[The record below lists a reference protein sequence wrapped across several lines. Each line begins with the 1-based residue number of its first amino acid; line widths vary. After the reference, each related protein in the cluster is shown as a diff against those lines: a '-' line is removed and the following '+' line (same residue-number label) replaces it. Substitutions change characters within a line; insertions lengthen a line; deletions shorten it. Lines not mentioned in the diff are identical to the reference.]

1 VFRASKKVEASAK
14 GILFWLAIALVVA
27 WSVFPLLMVVL
38 TSFKSRLDAFRMPP
52 VWLFKPTLSNYREV
66 FELSPFGTY
75 FVNTLVIAAAS
86 TAIALVLGSLAAYS
100 LARFRFRAGEQLS
113 FWIISIRM
121 TPPVAAAIP
130 VFILMR
136 QLGLLDTR
144 LGLIIMYTTF
154 NLPFAIW
161 LMKGFFADI
170 PQGLEESA
178 LIDGCS
184 RLQAFWRIAFPL
196 AAPGLMA
203 TAVFCFTFTWN
214 EFFFALILTG
224 TRSQTLPVAITSFI
238 RETGIMWGQMFAA
251 AVLVMA
257 PMVLFTLLVQ
267 RYLVRGLTLGAVKE

>member
-1 VFRASKKVEASAK
+1 MVGRHKTVGAIAERV
-14 GILFWLAIALVVA
+14 LFWLTIALVVA
-27 WSVFPLLMVVL
+27 WSAFPILMVVL

-52 VWLFKPTLSNYREV
+52 VWLFKPTLSNYRQI
-66 FELSPFGTY
+66 FELSPFGAY
-75 FVNTLVIAAAS
+75 FTNTLVVAS
-86 TAIALVLGSLAAYS
+86 VSTTFALVVGSLAAYS
-100 LARFRFRAGEQLS
+100 LARFKFRAGEQLS

-136 QLGLLDTR
+136 RLGLLDTR

-170 PQGLEESA
+170 PVGLEESA

-196 AAPGLMA
+196 AAPGLVA
-203 TAVFCFTFTWN
+203 TAIFCFTFTWN

-238 RETGIMWGQMFAA
+238 RETGIMWGHMFAA
-251 AVLVMA
+251 GVLIMA
-257 PMVLFTLLVQ
+257 PMVVFTLLAQ
-267 RYLVRGLTLGAVKE
+267 KYLVRGMTMGAVKE